1 MLELHIKE
9 TKTCLFIVRCNLIL
23 LSRVICSSH
32 TKQPAGTLS
41 VEMPTVTQISIFPLQ
56 IPDFHAGLHWGRK
69 LHNGGAVVSSVWA
82 SLGCSLSIVSL
93 KVFVWSVR
101 LRKSNINT
109 APCTEHLKKPK
120 TLIAVDTDPLHLWCT
135 ITLPPVHSHVQ
146 QPDSAL

>member
-1 MLELHIKE
+1 MAASMLELHIKE

-23 LSRVICSSH
+23 LSCVICSSH

-56 IPDFHAGLHWGRK
+56 IPDFHTGLHWGRK

-109 APCTEHLKKPK
+109 APCTEHLKNEN
-120 TLIAVDTDPLHLWCT
+120 IDCCRY
-135 ITLPPVHSHVQ
+135 
-146 QPDSAL
+146 